1 MKLPA
6 ASVAAALF
14 LAGLASAEAA
24 DVDAYVTGARVG
36 VSTRVVTRHVGRRA
50 GERDGAAIFSG
61 KVMSRSY
68 AYPRYSPGLL
78 PTSAAVAYRYA
89 YAPDYGF
96 AYRLVPPVAAGATCV
111 ADPELVYNTRGI
123 FDGYGTAVR
132 CY

>member
-1 MKLPA
+1 MNLPA
-6 ASVAAALF
+6 TSLAVLL
-14 LAGLASAEAA
+14 LAGMASAEAA
-24 DVDAYVTGARVG
+24 DVDAIG
-36 VSTRVVTRHVGRRA
+36 VSTRVVTRHIARHA
-50 GERDGAAIFSG
+50 GERDGAVVFSH